1 MLPFLPLLHYLTL
14 RFTTSQNGMVARRTK
29 PNALNSILPYRLK
42 VSIDRAK
49 FYAEQQAKRWPSSTA
64 KEIANDASLGSLKDV
79 KWDGNID
86 DVMLRILRERLF
98 AALEM
103 LGNRNQKLWRQEH
116 ELVKAFH
123 VTRTSDAKEE
133 KGWKLLGRDDPTQP
147 VAEKGGGS
155 TANST
160 SICLLIEHNHVNSP
174 SLQQA
179 NFKKPDRPSEGNTS
193 QASSSAPSQSVD
205 PSTAADNSWS
215 NYRDLEPP
223 ILSIDQSNYV
233 PLFSLNDLFDTDQMS
248 RFFQLTTTVGVLAP
262 RDGNRTAYA
271 LIIPANAFGAKS
283 VVEEVWRLW
292 RFLGGRRA

>member
-1 MLPFLPLLHYLTL
+1 M
-14 RFTTSQNGMVARRTK
+14 
-29 PNALNSILPYRLK
+29 K

-49 FYAEQQAKRWPSSTA
+49 FYAAQRAKRRPSSTP
-64 KEIANDASLGSLKDV
+64 KEIPNDALLGSLKDV
-79 KWDGNID
+79 KWDGSID
-86 DVMLRILRERLF
+86 EVMLRILRERLF

-103 LGNRNQKLWRQEH
+103 LGNRNQKLWLQEH

-133 KGWKLLGRDDPTQP
+133 KGWKLLSRDDPTQP
-147 VAEKGGGS
+147 VAEKGRGS
-155 TANST
+155 TANSP

-179 NFKKPDRPSEGNTS
+179 NFKTPDCSSKENTS
-193 QASSSAPSQSVD
+193 QESSNASSPSVD
-205 PSTAADNSWS
+205 PSTAGDNSWG
-215 NYRDLEPP
+215 NYQDLEPP
-223 ILSIDQSNYV
+223 ILSIGKSNYI
-233 PLFSLNDLFDTDQMS
+233 PHFSLNDLFDTDQMS
-248 RFFQLTTTVGVLAP
+248 RFFQLTRTVGVLAP

-292 RFLGGRRA
+292 RFLGGRHA